1 MEQPDRLKK
10 FDVVDGKPIQ
20 KIWDTSSLSSFL
32 SCPRLYNYTNL
43 QGYRSKIYGMATGF
57 GSAVHMGFEVLDAE
71 KCKGATKD
79 EAVVASI
86 KAVLLEYGEA
96 LSQAED
102 KARGLTSV
110 LRAIV
115 WRAEEYWEDLFE
127 IATMPNGEPC
137 LEQRFEVPFGNGYR
151 FSGRI
156 DKIVQLD
163 DKLYLCDV
171 KTTKSTLN
179 SNYFSNF
186 MPNNQ
191 VFAYLWAAR
200 EVLGLDIVGFIVD
213 AVQTGVHFTRFNRSV
228 YNVPTEL
235 IKEWYED
242 ALHTLDTSTNY
253 FNKQYYPADFTA
265 CNNYGGCRFKEV
277 CSASPSRRNLFLD
290 NDFEKEPHP
299 DLKEAYEKANA

>member
-1 MEQPDRLKK
+1 MANLFKRYGIHLVYHHSFHAP
-10 FDVVDGKPIQ
+10 VYIIIQ
-20 KIWDTSSLSSFL
+20 TCKGIGQRFMVWQQALVLLCIWDLKYL
-32 SCPRLYNYTNL
+32 MQRN
-43 QGYRSKIYGMATGF
+43 
-57 GSAVHMGFEVLDAE
+57 V
-71 KCKGATKD
+71 KGATKD
-79 EAVVASI
+79 QAVVASI

-163 DKLYLCDV
+163 GKLYLCDV

-242 ALHTLDTSTNY
+242 ALTY
-253 FNKQYYPADFTA
+253 IRYINK
-265 CNNYGGCRFKEV
+265 
-277 CSASPSRRNLFLD
+277 LF
-290 NDFEKEPHP
+290 
-299 DLKEAYEKANA
+299 